1 MKKFYFLTL
10 LAMLFCCL
18 GINAAAELT
27 FSNVSLA
34 PGSQVATLAQ
44 DQQITFNTNMDSEIG
59 YMLGEIKDETKGEV
73 VLSSTTIY
81 DPNFNATGV
90 ADDKNPKNLP
100 QNKKEPHF
108 TFVCPSA
115 TKMIEGHTYSLN
127 LYAYADKASAAG
139 KGEPLASGSI
149 KYEGATPAYIGSR
162 FKLLT
167 ITPDLKTYIIKGTAE
182 ELKDDASKRSVTL
195 NFNGMVTL
203 DKATTFV
210 NTGSGT
216 SEPLEAIT
224 PGADKQIVT
233 TKYPDGTT
241 DEKTY
246 STSWTLTVKFSTMK
260 DGADVLLAANAYDKA
275 GLHVTEGT
283 EYSTGADETSYYSF
297 TVSNDY
303 GKKDFNLTP
312 TKDDEYLNSLYSFVV
327 EGGNRGISV
336 AGVPEQAVVYQVA
349 DNGEKT
355 QVATVSNTNVE
366 IGTMT
371 DPDSGDKVPEQVRIF
386 LSQPINKAGDY
397 VVSFPR
403 NYFMYGSNMSA
414 EGSPAMDFEYTIKE
428 DLPEYTVNVLTPTGK
443 ISKLKTIELQVEEA
457 VAVDAPSSTP
467 AYLFD
472 EKKQLVTTGS
482 IEFGSLENSMCVQ
495 LKQEVTKPGK
505 YTLILP
511 QDAIVSLN
519 PDMLAKA
526 SAAKNAKTAKGGADL
541 GDGDGESELEYTWVG
556 AVIKEFTVEAGSID
570 AVTAKLSIEDGAT
583 VDKIE
588 SLQITFE
595 GAESVSFSDIPKFF
609 MATNNAR
616 NSRTIITESKGNVVT
631 IYTSP
636 DSWKKAPIT
645 AADTYTLTLPAG
657 YFIVNGTAWPEIVFH
672 VTVDPDATGI
682 NNVEGA
688 AAKAQNIYT
697 LDGVKV
703 NGSTDN
709 LKGTFIV
716 DGKKVNLK

>member
-10 LAMLFCCL
+10 FAMLFCCL

-59 YMLGEIKDETKGEV
+59 YMLGEIKDETKGEI
-73 VLSSTTIY
+73 VLSSTTVY
-81 DPNFNATGV
+81 DPNFNNNGDGTVTTTA
-90 ADDKNPKNLP
+90 P
-100 QNKKEPHF
+100 QAKKEPHF
-108 TFVCPSA
+108 TFVCHSA
-115 TKMIEGHTYSLN
+115 TKMIEGHTYSLY

-139 KGEPLASGSI
+139 KGELLATGSI
-149 KYEGATPAYIGSR
+149 KYVGATPAYIGSR
-162 FKLLT
+162 FKLLN
-167 ITPDLKTYIIKGTAE
+167 ITPDLNSYIIKGTAE
-182 ELKDDASKRSVTL
+182 ELQKDASKRSVTL
-195 NFNGMVTL
+195 NFSGMVTL
-203 DKATTFV
+203 DEATTFV

-216 SEPLEAIT
+216 SEELEAIT

-233 TKYPDGTT
+233 TEYPSGEKDV
-241 DEKTY
+241 KTY
-246 STSWTLTVKFSTMK
+246 STSWTLTVKFSTMS
-260 DGADVLLAANAYDKA
+260 DGTDVLLSANAYDKA
-275 GLHVTEGT
+275 GLHVSEGT
-283 EYSTGADETSYYSF
+283 EYSTGADEFSYYSF

-303 GKKDFNLTP
+303 GKKDFTLTP

-327 EGGNRGISV
+327 EGGDRGISV
-336 AGVPEQAVVYQVA
+336 AGIPEQAVVYQVA

-355 QVATVSNTNVE
+355 EVATVSNTNVE
-366 IGTMT
+366 IGTLK
-371 DPDSGDKVPEQVRIF
+371 DPESGDEVPKQVRIF
-386 LSQPINKAGDY
+386 LSQPINKAGNY

-403 NYFMYGSNMSA
+403 NYFIYGSNMFA

-428 DLPEYTVNVLTPTGK
+428 DLPEYTVKVLTPTGK
-443 ISKLKTIELQVEEA
+443 ISKLKTIELQVEN
-457 VAVDAPSSTP
+457 VDEVGENPDTQVP

-472 EKKQLVTTGS
+472 EKNQLVTTA
-482 IEFGSLENSMCVQ
+482 SLELGNEWNSVKYT

-505 YTLILP
+505 YTLVVP
-511 QDAIVSLN
+511 QDAIVVPN
-519 PDMLAKA
+519 TGANAKP
-526 SAAKNAKTAKGGADL
+526 STKTAKGGADL
-541 GDGDGESELEYTWVG
+541 SGGDGDSELEYTWAG
-556 AVIKEFTVEAGSID
+556 AIIKEFTVEAGSID
-570 AVTAKLSIEDGAT
+570 AVTAKLSIEDNAT

-588 SLQITFE
+588 SLQVTFE
-595 GAESVSFSDIPKFF
+595 GAESVSCSSVTPFW
-609 MATNNAR
+609 MATNNKKNNR
-616 NSRTIITESKGNVVT
+616 GSVTETEGNVATVYPSADMWDPST
-631 IYTSP
+631 
-636 DSWKKAPIT
+636 IT

-657 YFIVNGTAWPEIVFH
+657 YFIVNGAAWPEIVLH
-672 VTVDPDATGI
+672 ITVDPDATGI
-682 NNVEGA
+682 NSIEGA

>member
-10 LAMLFCCL
+10 FAMLFCCL

-34 PGSQVATLAQ
+34 PGSQVATLAK

-59 YMLGEIKDETKGEV
+59 YMLGEIKDETKGEI
-73 VLSSTTIY
+73 VLSSTTVY
-81 DPNFNATGV
+81 DPNFNNNGDGTVTTTA
-90 ADDKNPKNLP
+90 P
-100 QNKKEPHF
+100 QTKKEPHF

-139 KGEPLASGSI
+139 KREPLATGSI
-149 KYEGATPAYIGSR
+149 KYVGATPAYIGSR
-162 FKLLT
+162 FKLLN
-167 ITPDLKTYIIKGTAE
+167 ITPDLSSYIIKGTAE
-182 ELKDDASKRSVTL
+182 ELQKDASKRSVTL
-195 NFNGMVTL
+195 NFSGMVTL
-203 DKATTFV
+203 DEATTFV

-216 SEPLEAIT
+216 SEELEAIT

-233 TKYPDGTT
+233 TEYPSG
-241 DEKTY
+241 EKDVKIY
-246 STSWTLTVKFSTMK
+246 STSWTLTVKFSTMS
-260 DGADVLLAANAYDKA
+260 DGTDVLLSANAYDKA
-275 GLHVTEGT
+275 GLHVSEGT
-283 EYSTGADETSYYSF
+283 EYSTGADEFSYYSF

-303 GKKDFNLTP
+303 GKKDFTLTP
-312 TKDDEYLNSLYSFVV
+312 TKDNEYLNSLYSFVV
-327 EGGNRGISV
+327 EGGDRGISV
-336 AGVPEQAVVYQVA
+336 AGIPEQAVVYQVA

-355 QVATVSNTNVE
+355 EVATVSNTNVE
-366 IGTMT
+366 IGTLK
-371 DPDSGDKVPEQVRIF
+371 DPESGDEVPKQVRIF
-386 LSQPINKAGDY
+386 LSQPINKAGNY

-403 NYFMYGSNMSA
+403 NYFIYGSNMFA

-443 ISKLKTIELQVEEA
+443 ISKLKTIELQVEN
-457 VAVDAPSSTP
+457 VDEVGENPDTQVP

-472 EKKQLVTTGS
+472 EKNQLVTTA
-482 IEFGSLENSMCVQ
+482 SLELGNEWNSVKYT

-505 YTLILP
+505 YTLVVP
-511 QDAIVSLN
+511 QDAIVVPN
-519 PDMLAKA
+519 TGANAKP
-526 SAAKNAKTAKGGADL
+526 STKTAKGGADL
-541 GDGDGESELEYTWVG
+541 SGGDGDSELEYTWAG
-556 AVIKEFTVEAGSID
+556 AIIKEFTVEAGSID
-570 AVTAKLSIEDGAT
+570 AVTAKLSIEDNAT

-588 SLQITFE
+588 SLQVTFE
-595 GAESVSFSDIPKFF
+595 GAESVSYSSGTPFW
-609 MATNNAR
+609 MATNNKKNNR
-616 NSRTIITESKGNVVT
+616 GSITETEGNVATVYPSADMWDPST
-631 IYTSP
+631 
-636 DSWKKAPIT
+636 IT

-657 YFIVNGTAWPEIVFH
+657 YFIVNGAAWPEIVLH

-682 NNVEGA
+682 NSIEGA
-688 AAKAQNIYT
+688 AAKAKNVYT
-697 LDGVKV
+697 LEGVKV

>member
-10 LAMLFCCL
+10 FAMLFCCL

-34 PGSQVATLAQ
+34 PGSLVATLAQ
-44 DQQITFNTNMDSEIG
+44 DQQITFNTNMDAEIG
-59 YMLGEIKDETKGEV
+59 YMLGEIKDETKEGEI
-73 VLSSTTIY
+73 VLSSTTVY
-81 DPNFNATGV
+81 DPNFNNNGDGTVSTEA
-90 ADDKNPKNLP
+90 P
-100 QNKKEPHF
+100 QTKKEPHF

-115 TKMIEGHTYSLN
+115 TKMIEGHTYTLN

-167 ITPDLKTYIIKGTAE
+167 ITPDLNSYIINGTAE
-182 ELKDDASKRSVTL
+182 ELQNDASKRSVTL
-195 NFNGMVTL
+195 HFNGMVTL
-203 DKATTFV
+203 DEATTFV

-216 SEPLEAIT
+216 SEALEAIT

-233 TKYPDGTT
+233 TEYPNGKKDV
-241 DEKTY
+241 KTY
-246 STSWTLTVKFSTMK
+246 STSWTLTVKFSTMS
-260 DGADVLLAANAYDKA
+260 DGADVLLSANAYDKA
-275 GLHVTEGT
+275 GLHVSEGT
-283 EYSTGADETSYYSF
+283 EYSTGADESSYYSF

-303 GKKDFNLTP
+303 GKADFTLTP

-327 EGGNRGISV
+327 EGGNRGISL
-336 AGVPEQAVVYQVA
+336 ANIPEQAVVYQVA
-349 DNGEKT
+349 DNGVRTK
-355 QVATVSNTNVE
+355 VATVSNTNVE
-366 IGTMT
+366 IGTMK
-371 DPDSGDKVPEQVRIF
+371 DPESLDAVPEQVRIF
-386 LSQPINKAGDY
+386 LSQPINKAGNY

-403 NYFMYGSNMSA
+403 NYFMYGSNMYA
-414 EGSPAMDFEYTIKE
+414 EGSPAKDFKYTIKE
-428 DLPEYTVNVLTPTGK
+428 DLPEHTVKVLNPTGK
-443 ISKLKTIELQVEEA
+443 ISKLKKIELQLEDVEE
-457 VAVDAPSSTP
+457 VADNADTQTP

-472 EKKQLVTTGS
+472 EENQLVTSASVEAGN
-482 IEFGSLENSMCVQ
+482 EFNSVILN

-505 YTLILP
+505 YTLVVP
-511 QDAIVSLN
+511 QDAVVVSN
-519 PDMLAKA
+519 TDAYAKA
-526 SAAKNAKTAKGGADL
+526 STKAAKGGADL
-541 GDGDGESELEYTWVG
+541 GDDGDDEPLEYFWAG
-556 AVIKEFTVEAGSID
+556 AIIKEFTVEAGSID

-595 GAESVSFSDIPKFF
+595 GAESVDCAGG
-609 MATNNAR
+609 MAFWKGAASSKNNR
-616 NSRTIITESKGNVVT
+616 VSVTTVKGNVATVSPSLDMTEAST
-631 IYTSP
+631 IT
-636 DSWKKAPIT
+636 T
-645 AADTYTLTLPAG
+645 ADTYTLTLPAG
-657 YFIVNGTAWPEIVFH
+657 YFIVNGAAWPEIVLH

-682 NNVEGA
+682 NSIEGA

>member
-10 LAMLFCCL
+10 FAMLFCCL

-44 DQQITFNTNMDSEIG
+44 DQQITFNTNMDSKIG
-59 YMLGEIKDETKGEV
+59 YMLGEIKDETKGEI
-73 VLSSTTIY
+73 VLSSTTVY
-81 DPNFNATGV
+81 DPNFNNNGDGTVTTTA
-90 ADDKNPKNLP
+90 P
-100 QNKKEPHF
+100 QTKKEPHF
-108 TFVCPSA
+108 TFVCHSA

-139 KGEPLASGSI
+139 KGELLATGSI
-149 KYEGATPAYIGSR
+149 KYVGATPAYIGSR
-162 FKLLT
+162 FKLLN
-167 ITPDLKTYIIKGTAE
+167 ITPDLSSYIIKGTAE
-182 ELKDDASKRSVTL
+182 ELQKDASKRSVTL
-195 NFNGMVTL
+195 NFSGMVTL
-203 DKATTFV
+203 DEATTFV

-233 TKYPDGTT
+233 TEYPSGEKDV
-241 DEKTY
+241 KTY
-246 STSWTLTVKFSTMK
+246 STSWTLTVKFSTMS
-260 DGADVLLAANAYDKA
+260 DGTDVLLSANAYDKA
-275 GLHVTEGT
+275 GLHVSEGT
-283 EYSTGADETSYYSF
+283 EYSTGADEFSYYTF

-303 GKKDFNLTP
+303 GKKDFSLTP
-312 TKDDEYLNSLYSFVV
+312 TKDNEYLNSLYSFVV
-327 EGGNRGISV
+327 EGGGRGISV
-336 AGVPEQAVVYQVA
+336 AGIPEQAVVYQVA

-355 QVATVSNTNVE
+355 EVATVSKTNVE
-366 IGTMT
+366 IGTLK
-371 DPDSGDKVPEQVRIF
+371 DPESGDEVPKQVRIF
-386 LSQPINKAGDY
+386 LSQPINKAGNY

-403 NYFMYGSNMSA
+403 NYFIYGSNMFA

-428 DLPEYTVNVLTPTGK
+428 DLPEYTVKVLTPTGK

-457 VAVDAPSSTP
+457 AAVDAPTGTP

-472 EKKQLVTTGS
+472 EKNQLVTTGG
-482 IEFGSLENSMCVQ
+482 IEYGSLENSMNVQ

-505 YTLILP
+505 YTLVLP
-511 QDAIVSLN
+511 QDALVISN
-519 PDMLAKA
+519 ENAYAKA
-526 SAAKNAKTAKGGADL
+526 LTAKKARAAKGGADL
-541 GDGDGESELEYTWVG
+541 SDGDGDSELEYTWVG

-570 AVTAKLSIEDGAT
+570 AVTAKLSIEDNAT
-583 VDKIE
+583 VDKVE
-588 SLQITFE
+588 SLQVTFE
-595 GAESVSFSDIPKFF
+595 GAESVSCSSVTPFW
-609 MATNNAR
+609 MATNNKKNNR
-616 NSRTIITESKGNVVT
+616 GSVTETKGNVATVYPSADMWDPST
-631 IYTSP
+631 
-636 DSWKKAPIT
+636 IT

-657 YFIVNGTAWPEIVFH
+657 YFIVNGAAWPEIVLH
-672 VTVDPDATGI
+672 ITVDPDATGI
-682 NNVEGA
+682 NSIEGA

>member
-44 DQQITFNTNMDSEIG
+44 DQQITFNTNMDAEIG
-59 YMLGEIKDETKGEV
+59 YMLGEIKDETKGEI
-73 VLSSTTIY
+73 VLSSTTVY

-115 TKMIEGHTYSLN
+115 TKMIEGHTYTLY

-139 KGEPLASGSI
+139 KAEPLATGSI
-149 KYEGATPAYIGSR
+149 QYEGATPAYIGSR
-162 FKLLT
+162 FKLLN
-167 ITPDLKTYIIKGTAE
+167 ITPDLKSYIIKGTAE
-182 ELKDDASKRSVTL
+182 ELQADASKRSVTL
-195 NFNGMVTL
+195 HFSGMVTL
-203 DKATTFV
+203 DEATTFV

-216 SEPLEAIT
+216 SEKLEAIT

-233 TKYPDGTT
+233 TEYPDGTK
-241 DEKTY
+241 DVKTY
-246 STSWTLTVKFSTMK
+246 STSWTLTVKFSTMS
-260 DGADVLLAANAYDKA
+260 DGADVLLSANAYDKA
-275 GLHVTEGT
+275 GLHVSEGT
-283 EYSTGADETSYYSF
+283 EYSTGADESSYYSF

-303 GKKDFNLTP
+303 GKTDFTLTP

-336 AGVPEQAVVYQVA
+336 AGIPERAVVYQVE
-349 DNGEKT
+349 DNGVKKE
-355 QVATVSNTNVE
+355 VAAVSNTNVE

-371 DPDSGDKVPEQVRIF
+371 DPKSGDEVPELVRIF
-386 LSQPINKAGDY
+386 LSQPINKAGNY

-403 NYFMYGSNMSA
+403 NYFMYGSNMYA

-428 DLPEYTVNVLTPTGK
+428 DLQEHTIKVLNPTGK
-443 ISKLKTIELQVEEA
+443 ISKLKKIELQLEDVDE
-457 VAVDAPSSTP
+457 VADNADTQTP

-472 EKKQLVTTGS
+472 EKNQLVTSASVEAGN
-482 IEFGSLENSMCVQ
+482 EFNSVILN

-505 YTLILP
+505 YTLVVP
-511 QDAIVSLN
+511 QDAVVVSN
-519 PDMLAKA
+519 PDAYAKPSTKA
-526 SAAKNAKTAKGGADL
+526 AKGGADL
-541 GDGDGESELEYTWVG
+541 GDEGDDEPLEYFWAG
-556 AVIKEFTVEAGSID
+556 AIIKEFTVEAGSID
-570 AVTAKLSIEDGAT
+570 AVTTKFSIEDGAT

-595 GAESVSFSDIPKFF
+595 GAESVSFSDKLVFF
-609 MATNNAR
+609 KATNNAK
-616 NSRTIITESKGNVVT
+616 NNRTIITESEGNVVT

-636 DSWKKAPIT
+636 NAWKKEPIT

-657 YFIVNGTAWPEIVFH
+657 YFIVNGIAWPEIVLH

-682 NNVEGA
+682 NSIEGA
-688 AAKAQNIYT
+688 AAKAQSIYT